1 MGFGVMAS
9 QAAEAQR
16 LVTIL
21 FNENIMLTVL

>member
-1 MGFGVMAS
+1 MGFGVMTS

-16 LVTIL
+16 LDTTL